1 MTDSAPPQVTQLS
14 AVDRHWLAEAVA
26 AGKQG
31 DRRVRPNPQVGCA
44 LVLPSAVG
52 NGHLVASGH
61 HAQVGGPHAEVVAL
75 RAAGAA
81 AGGCT
86 AYVTLEPCNH
96 TGRTGPCSE
105 ALIAAGVSRVV
116 IGWRDP
122 HPTAGGGAERL
133 AAAGLA
139 VTIADPNEPVALAC
153 AELADVFL
161 VNHLQ
166 HRAYVQLKLA
176 ATLDGRTAAAD
187 GTSRWITGPTARKQV
202 HLWRQHADAVL
213 IGSGTALADNPR
225 LDLRELARDAGPMP
239 LRVVLDRRLRLQPTS
254 HLAQTEHQPTL
265 VYVGHPAV
273 LQTPQAQQLMA
284 QGVGLVVVPETAS
297 SAGGDKQDWLQRV
310 LQDLAQRNVHHVL
323 CEGGATLAAALLAD
337 RLVDR
342 IDLLL
347 APLLL
352 GAGRPLID
360 DMGIRTLP
368 DAHRWRWTSAMALG
382 EDVWL
387 TALQHRGVV

>member
-1 MTDSAPPQVTQLS
+1 MTDSPLLQAAPLT
-14 AVDRHWLAEAVA
+14 AVDSHWLAVAVA

-44 LVLPSAVG
+44 LVLPTADG
-52 NGHLVASGH
+52 FGQLVASGY
-61 HAQVGGPHAEVVAL
+61 HAQVGGPHAEVAAL
-75 RAAGAA
+75 RLAGTAA
-81 AGGCT
+81 AGCT

-105 ALIAAGVSRVV
+105 ALISAGVTRVV

-122 HPTAGGGAERL
+122 HPAAGGGAERL

-139 VTIADPNEPVALAC
+139 VTMADPQDPVALAC

-161 VNHLQ
+161 VNQLQ

-187 GTSRWITGPTARKQV
+187 GTSRWITGPAARKQV

-213 IGSGTALADNPR
+213 IGSGTALADNPK
-225 LDLRELARDAGPMP
+225 LDLRELGADAGPVP
-239 LRVVLDRRLRLQPTS
+239 LRVVLDRRLRLQPAS

-265 VYVGHPAV
+265 VYVGDPAV
-273 LQTPQAQQLMA
+273 LQTPQAKQLMA
-284 QGVGLVVVPETAS
+284 QGVVLAVVPDTVSVAD
-297 SAGGDKQDWLQRV
+297 GDTQAWLQRV

-323 CEGGATLAAALLAD
+323 CEGGATLAGALLANH
-337 RLVDR
+337 LVDR

-352 GAGRPLID
+352 GAGRPLLE

-368 DAHRWRWTSAMALG
+368 DAQRWRWTATAALG
-382 EDVWL
+382 DDVWL
-387 TALQHRGVV
+387 TARHRPDPV